1 MEPKEDLRNSEEEI
15 DLYELWL
22 RLKKRWKVIL
32 SAVLVCLGLSAVYIL
47 ITEPVY
53 ESSFI
58 VRTYVITPKETL
70 RYMDHL
76 ENYLKRGKHE
86 DLAELL
92 DIEKDTSAKIVGI
105 SAREVRG
112 SNNIV
117 EVNLRVATPEI
128 LPLIAQR
135 LVSYLNRNPYVL
147 ERLSLRKREL
157 ILRQESLERRIKALV
172 ETREIIKKLIK
183 QGEAIYFNP
192 AEIDRVIEEFREELI
207 NVKNELTLLKG
218 FELSVKPPVPSE
230 PSKPRKGLV
239 LGVSLLSSLFLGI
252 FLALFLEWLETARRR
267 HAGM

>member
-1 MEPKEDLRNSEEEI
+1 MR
-15 DLYELWL
+15 
-22 RLKKRWKVIL
+22 
-32 SAVLVCLGLSAVYIL
+32 
-47 ITEPVY
+47 
-53 ESSFI
+53 
-58 VRTYVITPKETL
+58 
-70 RYMDHL
+70 DHL

-112 SNNIV
+112 SNDIV

-135 LVSYLNRNPYVL
+135 LV
-147 ERLSLRKREL
+147 L

-230 PSKPRKGLV
+230 PSKPRKGCC
-239 LGVSLLSSLFLGI
+239 
-252 FLALFLEWLETARRR
+252 
-267 HAGM
+267 